1 MIGKGSDMR
10 KPAKKQKPTGSTTN
24 ASDAVNDTTL
34 PSKPTTDEV
43 VDHGGEESFP
53 ASDPMAVG
61 HAADKAAERE
71 PEPKERDLETKQRR
85 SPDWLLHPPR
95 R

>member
-1 MIGKGSDMR
+1 MPGMRENRKKPGK
-10 KPAKKQKPTGSTTN
+10 KPTGSTTN
-24 ASDAVNDTTL
+24 ASDAVNETKL
-34 PSKPTTDEV
+34 PSRPSTDEV

-71 PEPKERDLETKQRR
+71 PEPKDSDLEPKRR
-85 SPDWLLHPPR
+85 PSPDWLLHPPR